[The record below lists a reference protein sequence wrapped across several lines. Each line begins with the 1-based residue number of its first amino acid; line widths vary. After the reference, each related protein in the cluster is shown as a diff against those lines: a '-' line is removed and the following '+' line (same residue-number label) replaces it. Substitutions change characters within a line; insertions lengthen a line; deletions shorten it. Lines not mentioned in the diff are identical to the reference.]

1 MLNLSTNLL
10 GLPKAWFQYALCGF
24 AVLTALG
31 MLLRAVELATGT
43 RDVRHRKVP
52 PAMSAAATGLVGIVV
67 LFILLIMRIPVA
79 FAMFVVGFFGI
90 AALNG
95 MNAATGLLASE
106 AFTLA
111 SSPELVV
118 VPLFILMGNVA
129 SITGMSRQ
137 LYEAA
142 YAVIGSVRG
151 GLASATVIGC
161 GGFAAL
167 SGSSVASA
175 LTMGKVALAEMDR
188 YNYDPR
194 LATGVV
200 AAGGTL
206 GILIPPST
214 GFVIYAILTE
224 QSIGRL
230 FLAGVFPGLMLL
242 GLFVL
247 AISLLCWLNPALG
260 PAGPKTSLGHKLRAI
275 AGAGPIAAVIVLTI
289 GGIYGGFFS
298 PVEAAA
304 VGAGVVILIGA
315 ATRKLSFRQLW
326 HATRDSV
333 TTTATVMLILI
344 AAHLLNPFLALS
356 HIPAAV
362 GEFITA
368 LNLSVTGVLILILA
382 VYLVLGCFL
391 EGFAML
397 VLTLPIFFPIVLN
410 LGIDPIWFGVL
421 TVLALE
427 MGLISPPVGLN
438 VFIVKSVAPS
448 VPLSEI
454 FRGVIPFWLMM
465 IAALGILIAFPQISL
480 FLPNTMF
487 GS

>member
-1 MLNLSTNLL
+1 MTAS
-10 GLPKAWFQYALCGF
+10 AIGF
-24 AVLTALG
+24 L
-31 MLLRAVELATGT
+31 
-43 RDVRHRKVP
+43 
-52 PAMSAAATGLVGIVV
+52 GIVCLLV
-67 LFILLIMRIPVA
+67 LLMLRVPVA
-79 FAMFVVGFFGI
+79 FSLFIVGFFGT

-95 MNAATGLLASE
+95 IKSAFNLLASE
-106 AFTLA
+106 SFTLA

-118 VPLFILMGNVA
+118 IPLFILMGNVA
-129 SITGMSRQ
+129 SASGMSRQ
-137 LYEAA
+137 LYDAA

-151 GLASATVIGC
+151 GLASATVVGC

-175 LTMGKVALAEMDR
+175 LTMGKVALGEMDR
-188 YNYDPR
+188 FDYNKR
-194 LATGVV
+194 LSTGVV

-230 FLAGVFPGLMLL
+230 FLAGVLPGLMLL

-247 AISLLCWLNPALG
+247 AITAICWFRPDYGPPG
-260 PAGPKTSLGHKLRAI
+260 PATSLAEKLAALRR
-275 AGAGPIAAVIVLTI
+275 AGPIVLVITLTI
-289 GGIYGGFFS
+289 GGIYGGLFS

-304 VGAGVVILIGA
+304 VGAGAVILIGA
-315 ATRKLSFRQLW
+315 ASRRLGWKMLLD
-326 HATRDSV
+326 AIGDSV
-333 TTTATVMLILI
+333 RTTATVMLILI
-344 AAHLLNPFLALS
+344 AAHILNPFMALS
-356 HIPAAV
+356 HIPDAV
-362 GEFITA
+362 SQFI
-368 LNLSVTGVLILILA
+368 LSLDLPPLGVLAIILAIYLIL
-382 VYLVLGCFL
+382 GSFL

-397 VLTLPIFFPIVLN
+397 VFTLPIFFPIILD

-421 TVLALE
+421 VVLTLE

-448 VPLSEI
+448 VPLGQI

-465 IAALGILIAFPQISL
+465 LVALAILVMFPQIAL
-480 FLPNTMF
+480 ILPNSMI
-487 GS
+487 G